1 MLEQR
6 NTISIVVKP
15 HVGANMIHFDGVK
28 KLSGHQGT
36 LNFPFVEGESI
47 FTQVERI
54 MVINN
59 MCHNVTS
66 VTEISNDA
74 NGHSYQV
81 VYNRPQR
88 KPRIS
93 K

>member
-1 MLEQR
+1 MTEQR
-6 NTISIVVKP
+6 NTISVVVKP
-15 HVGANMIHFDGVK
+15 FFGAKMIHFEGVK

-36 LNFPFVEGESI
+36 LNFPFIEDEPI

-66 VTEISNDA
+66 VTETSNEA
-74 NGHSYQV
+74 GSHSYQV

-88 KPRIS
+88 KFRTS